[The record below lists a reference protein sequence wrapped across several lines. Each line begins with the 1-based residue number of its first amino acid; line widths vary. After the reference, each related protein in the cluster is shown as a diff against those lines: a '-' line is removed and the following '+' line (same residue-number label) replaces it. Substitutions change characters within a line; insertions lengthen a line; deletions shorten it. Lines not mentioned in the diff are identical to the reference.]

1 MNKDEVNKEQTVG
14 LEPLTDVLH
23 TESPVKSRLKAYTV
37 AASIALGSILGI
49 LGYGVGHYTRHDTN
63 QSSSQQVV
71 RNQITEAKQE
81 QNPVVHQTQKEDP
94 YFFAGVRWEPKALEY
109 SNNDRVWLRYDK
121 SSARLKKKNM
131 RHAYLWEQGEL
142 FCAGLEGK
150 LTGQM
155 QEVYD
160 NFWGEWINGG
170 ISWKGKEFLYYPDAD
185 FLWKDNSYVIIT
197 QGDAISAVAKKIKKG
212 WNEIGDLGDDVS
224 RLVYGRNVNE
234 LPSSLQKY
242 SEIYLQ
248 EEGGKIQPVGRGIML
263 GSYDVYTSYYLGASR
278 GVSEVQRSP

>member
-1 MNKDEVNKEQTVG
+1 MNKDEVNKELQK
-14 LEPLTDVLH
+14 DVLH

-37 AASIALGSILGI
+37 AASIALGSILG
-49 LGYGVGHYTRHDTN
+49 YGVGHYTRHDTN
-63 QSSSQQVV
+63 QSSSQQ
-71 RNQITEAKQE
+71 
-81 QNPVVHQTQKEDP
+81 EDP
-94 YFFAGVRWEPKALEY
+94 YFFASVHWEPKALED
-109 SNNDRVWLRYDK
+109 SKDKVWLHYGKVRLHYDK
-121 SSARLKKKNM
+121 SSARLKEKNM

-142 FCAGLEGK
+142 LCAGLEGK

-160 NFWGEWINGG
+160 DFWGEWANGG